1 MFFMMGI
8 FPEEKQLDFTQTGIC
23 PACGRLGRYE
33 VFRTC
38 SCLSLFFI
46 PIWRWGKQYRVRM
59 NCCGAVYALD
69 AEIGRRIARGEA
81 AAIRPEDLDGP
92 IGPAVEDH
100 FRRAPRHR
108 CRFCGYETDENF
120 DYCPKCGR
128 RFED

>member
-46 PIWRWGKQYRVRM
+46 PVWRWGKQYRVRM
-59 NCCGAVYALD
+59 NCCGAVYALLP
-69 AEIGRRIARGEA
+69 EKGR
-81 AAIRPEDLDGP
+81 AIEHDPSAVTLIPDDLTPLSGP
-92 IGPAVEDH
+92 RNTTRHCPA
-100 FRRAPRHR
+100 
-108 CRFCGYETDENF
+108 CGFISYDPAFTF
-120 DYCPKCGR
+120 CPKCGQR
-128 RFED
+128 ME